1 MNKEPGQ
8 FLLKILIFLSIYAA
22 VMIPL
27 SSRTAAIVE
36 ASDQQISGEPI
47 NQAEADIPKPQEVT
61 EPPKQVTLALVG
73 DILMDSWVGNE
84 IKNKGVDYPWVQVKD
99 ILRGADLAIGN
110 LESSVGVGG
119 SPIRGKSFTFRARPE
134 TLQGVVNAG
143 IDVVSLANNHVLDY
157 GTSTFAET
165 LNNLDKY
172 KIARAGGGRNV
183 YEAISPTIQERN
195 GLKIGV
201 LSFSRVVPYPN
212 WVAGTNQP
220 GVANGWDN
228 KLVLDTIKGVDPKVD
243 ILVVSIHWGTEL
255 ADYPASDQTT
265 LAKAM
270 VDSGADVILGHHPHC
285 LQGVAVYKNKP
296 ILYSVGNF
304 VFTSSSVKARTGAIG
319 LMTMD
324 KKGLKELQMIPTRL
338 DRGQPQ
344 VLQDKVKV
352 GEIIRLQ
359 QLSKPFGTQFNNE
372 GKVYHKEG

>member
-1 MNKEPGQ
+1 MNKEPSYV
-8 FLLKILIFLSIYAA
+8 LVKILLCVCIYVAI
-22 VMIPL
+22 MIPL
-27 SSRTAAIVE
+27 SAQTAAKVE
-36 ASDQQISGEPI
+36 ASDKQLSSQNLTQEAAEVAQP
-47 NQAEADIPKPQEVT
+47 QAVS

-73 DILMDSWVGNE
+73 DILMDSWVGTE
-84 IKNKGVDYPWVQVKD
+84 IKNKGADYPWLQVKD
-99 ILRGADLAIGN
+99 ILSEADLAIGN
-110 LESSVGVGG
+110 LESAVGVGG
-119 SPIRGKSFTFRARPE
+119 SPIVGKSFTFRARPE

-157 GTSTFAET
+157 GTKALGET
-165 LNNLDKY
+165 LDNLDQY
-172 KIARAGGGRNV
+172 GITRTGAGRNV
-183 YEAISPTIQERN
+183 QEAFKPVIQERN

-212 WVAGTNQP
+212 WVAGANQP

-228 KLVLDTIKGVDPKVD
+228 KVVLETIKKVDPQVD
-243 ILVVSIHWGTEL
+243 VLVVAMHWGIEL
-255 ADYPASDQTT
+255 ADYPGSDQTS

-270 VDSGADVILGHHPHC
+270 VDSGADVILGHHSHC

-319 LMTMD
+319 VITMD
-324 KKGLKELQMIPTRL
+324 KNGLKELQMIPTRL

-344 VLQDKVKV
+344 LLQGKVKV

-359 QLSKPFGTQFNNE
+359 QLSKPFGTEFNNE
-372 GKVYHKEG
+372 GKVYH

>member
-1 MNKEPGQ
+1 MNKETSRV
-8 FLLKILIFLSIYAA
+8 LLKILFFICIYAA

-36 ASDQQISGEPI
+36 ASDKQIS
-47 NQAEADIPKPQEVT
+47 ADIPKPQEAA

-73 DILMDSWVGNE
+73 DILMDSWVATE

-99 ILRGADLAIGN
+99 VLSGADLAIGN

-119 SPIRGKSFTFRARPE
+119 TPIRGKSFTFRARPE

-157 GTSTFAET
+157 GITAFAET
-165 LNNLDKY
+165 LSNLEKY
-172 KIARAGGGRNV
+172 KIAKVGGGRNV
-183 YEAISPTIQERN
+183 YEALSPTIQERN

-201 LSFSRVVPYPN
+201 LSFSRVIPYPN
-212 WVAGTNQP
+212 WVAGANQP

-228 KLVLDTIKGVDPKVD
+228 KLVLETIKKVD
-243 ILVVSIHWGTEL
+243 SKVDVLVVAIHWGTEL
-255 ADYPASDQTT
+255 ADYPASDQTN
-265 LAKAM
+265 LAQAM

-319 LMTMD
+319 VITMD
-324 KKGLKELQMIPTRL
+324 KIGLKDLQILPTRL

-344 VLQDKVKV
+344 LLQDKAKV

-359 QLSKPFGTQFNNE
+359 QLSKPFGTEFNNE
-372 GKVYHKEG
+372 GKVYH